1 MELWKPVKGFDNYEV
16 NEYGVIRNKYTEKIL
31 SSKNDR
37 GYERV
42 ALYDHGIRS
51 MKQVHR
57 IVAESF
63 IDNPCNK
70 DEVNHING
78 DKRDNRSQNL
88 EWCTRSDNMKHA
100 YAAGLKHFSG
110 GLDERPVRVLE
121 TGKVYE
127 SIHEC
132 ARQLDCD
139 QGHISHCLSGA
150 RKTHKKYHFE
160 YA

>member
-1 MELWKPVKGFDNYEV
+1 MDRWKPILGFANYEV
-16 NEYGVIRNKYTEKIL
+16 NENGAIRNVHTRKTL
-31 SSKNDR
+31 STKNDR
-37 GYERV
+37 GYDRV
-42 ALYDHGIRS
+42 VLYDHGVRS
-51 MKQVHR
+51 IKQVHR

-63 IDNPCNK
+63 IDNPDHK
-70 DEVNHING
+70 HEVNHING
-78 DKRDNRSQNL
+78 DKRDNRVQNL

-100 YAAGLKHFSG
+100 YAMGLKHCSG

-121 TGKVYE
+121 TDQVYK

-132 ARQLDCD
+132 ARCLNCD
-139 QGHISHCLSGA
+139 QGHISHCLSGD